1 MLVKDKDRKFSQFR
15 RRMWLDYCDEH
26 YGSALSEEEYYK
38 KYNKRLL
45 AQYASYL
52 NGEYMSLLVSIEHYN
67 PFEYPWMF
75 DYYVLQNQM
84 HWMPESVP
92 LHNDVKDWQDLSKEE
107 KNLLTQIFRLFTQ
120 SDVDVGSGY
129 IDKYMRIFKKPE
141 ARMMMCSF
149 ANMESILQHAY
160 SLLLYTV
167 GMPDIEYKA
176 FAEYEEMSDKH
187 DYVGEFKPTL
197 KDKKSI
203 AKTLAVYS
211 AFTEGLQLFSSF
223 AILLNFPRFGR
234 MKGMGQIVTYS
245 IRDESMHVEAM
256 TKLFREFIQEH
267 LEIWTDDFKK
277 ELYDICRKM
286 VELEDKFLDLVF
298 DMGNI
303 EGLTKKDMYAYNR
316 YIADRRLLQL
326 GLKTNFGQKDNPL
339 GWIDEVM
346 GVEHQNFFEGRATSY
361 MKAGL
366 RGKQNIITF
375 NEIKNEEEQKVEGS

>member
-1 MLVKDKDRKFSQFR
+1 MSILGTR
-15 RRMWLDYCDEH
+15 EH
-26 YGSALSEEEYYK
+26 YK
-38 KYNKRLL
+38 
-45 AQYASYL
+45 
-52 NGEYMSLLVSIEHYN
+52 
-67 PFEYPWMF
+67 PFEYPWIF

-92 LHNDVKDWQDLSKEE
+92 LHNDVKDWQDLTKEE

-129 IDKYMRIFKKPE
+129 VDKYMRIFRKPE
-141 ARMMMCSF
+141 ASMMMTSF
-149 ANMESILQHAY
+149 ANMESIHQHAY
-160 SLLLYTV
+160 SLLLDTV
-167 GMPDIEYKA
+167 GMPEIEYKA
-176 FAEYEEMSDKH
+176 FAEYEEMADKH

-197 KDKKSI
+197 KDKQSI

-256 TKLFREFIQEH
+256 TKLFREFIQAH
-267 LEIWTDDFKK
+267 LDIWTDDFKK
-277 ELYDICRKM
+277 EIYEICRKM
-286 VELEDKFLDLVF
+286 VALEDKFLDLVF

-375 NEIKNEEEQKVEGS
+375 NEIKNEDEQKVEGS

>member
-1 MLVKDKDRKFSQFR
+1 
-15 RRMWLDYCDEH
+15 
-26 YGSALSEEEYYK
+26 
-38 KYNKRLL
+38 
-45 AQYASYL
+45 
-52 NGEYMSLLVSIEHYN
+52 MSLLRPRIPYK

-75 DYYVLQNQM
+75 EYFVQQNQM
-84 HWMPESVP
+84 HWMPDSVP
-92 LHNDVKDWQDLSKEE
+92 LHTDVKDWQELSDTE

-129 IDKYMRIFKKPE
+129 AHRYIPLFGNKAE
-141 ARMMMCSF
+141 ALQMMMAF
-149 ANMESILQHAY
+149 GNMESIHQQAY
-160 SLLLYTV
+160 SLLLDTV
-167 GMPDIEYKA
+167 GMPEIEYKA
-176 FAEYEEMSDKH
+176 FAEYKEMSDKH
-187 DYVGEFKPTL
+187 EYISGIKTT
-197 KDKKSI
+197 KSDKYSI

-256 TKLFREFIQEH
+256 TKLFRQFIKENI
-267 LEIWTDDFKK
+267 EIWTDDFKK
-277 ELYDICRKM
+277 ELYEICREM
-286 VELEDKFLDLVF
+286 VKLEDKFLDLVF
-298 DMGNI
+298 AMGDI
-303 EGLTKKDMYAYNR
+303 QGLTKKDMYAYNR

-326 GLKTNFGQKDNPL
+326 GLKTNYDQRENPL

-366 RGKQNIITF
+366 RGRQDKVLFFDTSG
-375 NEIKNEEEQKVEGS
+375 EE